1 MDVLSAIAGRIS
13 TRAFLDKPVSAA
25 LLGEIIE
32 TARWAPSGTNC
43 QPWQVVGV
51 TGNTLKVISEDLVAH
66 VSSGGGESAHY
77 NYYPPE
83 WHEPYLQRRR
93 TCGYMLYEAQGIARD
108 DKPGRMNS
116 MLQNFNFFGAPA
128 GMFFYVPNVMDKGSW
143 VDMGMFI
150 QSVMLAAR
158 GLGLETCPQFALAM
172 YPDVVEKHFTP
183 PQEHSLVC
191 GLSIGFADPDQ
202 SVNNYRTERLAVD
215 EILTCYD

>member
-1 MDVLSAIAGRIS
+1 MDVLAAIEGRIS
-13 TRAFLDKPVSAA
+13 TRAFTDQSVTQETLRK
-25 LLGEIIE
+25 IID

-51 TGNTLKVISEDLVAH
+51 TGKTLAAISDDLVAH
-66 VSSGGGESAHY
+66 VSNGGAESAHY
-77 NYYPPE
+77 NYYPPD

-108 DKPGRMNS
+108 DKPGRMKS
-116 MLQNFNFFGAPA
+116 MMQNFEFFGAPA
-128 GMFFYVPNVMDKGSW
+128 GMFFYIPKVMDKGSW

-183 PQEHSLVC
+183 PDNHALVS
-191 GLSIGFADPDQ
+191 GLSIGYGNPDAA
-202 SVNNYRTERLAVD
+202 VNSYRTERLSVD